1 MLSTGKFYWGTI
13 RKCIIAF
20 GNLFNNIEIERL
32 TSTGNIQKTIK
43 VPLAYAPRQKF
54 LARIDQLP
62 VAEERNVQVVLP
74 RMSFELMRVEYD
86 PSRKLASTQ
95 QNRYVTGSNN
105 ILTTQYVPVPYNIY
119 INLYVYSKNSD
130 DALQVVE
137 QILPYFNP
145 DFNLTIKAVPDLNIK
160 HDIPIILNN
169 VDFNDNY
176 DGEFTERR
184 AIVWTLSF
192 VMKTNF
198 YGPASKQGVIRS
210 AKISYYN
217 NPEMSNLIGTY
228 TVTTNANVSPSNTIV
243 FVETFEG
250 FDD

>member
-1 MLSTGKFYWGTI
+1 MLSSGKFYWGTI

-20 GNLFNNIEIERL
+20 GNLFNNIEIDRL
-32 TSTGNIQKTIK
+32 NSGGSINKTIR

-62 VAEERNVQVVLP
+62 NAEERSMQIILP
-74 RMSFELMRVEYD
+74 RMSFELVRVEYD
-86 PSRKLASTQ
+86 PARKLASTQ
-95 QNRYVTGSNN
+95 QNRYAKGSDT
-105 ILTTQYVPVPYNIY
+105 LTTQYVPVPYNIY
-119 INLYVYSKNSD
+119 LNLYIYSKNSD

-145 DFNLTIKAVPDLNIK
+145 DFNLTIKAVPDLNIR
-160 HDIPIILNN
+160 HDIPIVLNN
-169 VDFNDNY
+169 IDFSDTY
-176 DGEFTERR
+176 DGEFSERR

-198 YGPASKQGVIRS
+198 YGPATKQGVIRS
-210 AKISYYN
+210 AKVNYFD
-217 NPEMSNLIGTY
+217 NPEMSNLIGSY
-228 TVTTNANVSPSNTIV
+228 TVTTNANIYPGNAVV

-250 FDD
+250 FDE